1 MNIVKNTMSPKQVS
15 KRDAIINAAIN
26 VFARKGYM
34 KAKISDVAKKA
45 EVADG
50 TVYLYFKNK
59 DDLLIN
65 AMREMLEDKLIKIRK
80 KIAKEPTAREKLFK
94 FAELQ
99 IDLYMKNPDVVRF
112 MVVEIRQSQEFYKKY
127 PSYAPINEYLVYLE
141 TLVKDA
147 IAEGSIRKVDSKTL
161 ALMIM
166 GTTDFALTQWTLG
179 NSKLSLQEVTTNF
192 IDIVRDGLKV
202 DTLG

>member
-1 MNIVKNTMSPKQVS
+1 MNAQRNDLSPKQLS
-15 KRDAIINAAIN
+15 KRQAIINAAIN

-45 EVADG
+45 NVADG

-65 AMREMLEDKLIKIRK
+65 AMREMLEDKLVKIRR

-99 IDLYMKNPDVVRF
+99 IDLYIKNPDVVRF
-112 MVVEIRQSQEFYKKY
+112 MVVEIRQSQEFYQKY
-127 PSYAPINEYLVYLE
+127 PSFAPMNDYLNYVQG
-141 TLVKDA
+141 LVNDA

-161 ALMIM
+161 ALMII
-166 GTTDFALTQWTLG
+166 GTTDFALTQWVLG
-179 NSKLSLQEVTTNF
+179 NDKLSLQEVTTNF
-192 IDIVRDGLKV
+192 IDIVRHGLRI
-202 DTLG
+202 DAHT

>member
-1 MNIVKNTMSPKQVS
+1 MNTLKNSMSPKQLS
-15 KRDAIINAAIN
+15 KRDAIINSAIN

-80 KIAKEPTAREKLFK
+80 KIAKEATAREKLFK

-99 IDLYMKNPDVVRF
+99 IDLFMKNPDVVRF

-127 PSYAPINEYLVYLE
+127 PSYGPMNEFLEYVE

-147 IAEGSIRKVDSKTL
+147 IEEGSIRKIDPKTF

-166 GTTDFALTQWTLG
+166 GTTDFALTQWALG

-192 IDIVRDGLKV
+192 IDIVRDGLRI
-202 DTLG
+202 DSNN

>member
-179 NSKLSLQEVTTNF
+179 NSKLSLQEVTANF